1 MKRAI
6 AVVAGLTLAGMLGGC
21 KKRAEGDPR
30 CRIFEQDP
38 TQVSDR
44 GTLEEMRAAWD
55 DAERVRRCAQEAAR
69 TVREFLEEHRVEER
83 LEVVERKLS
92 GLGENLE
99 ALGEEAASAGQTV
112 LGEAR
117 QTVDRAREGAQQAV
131 DEAQRRLEEGIRAAT
146 GE

>member
-6 AVVAGLTLAGMLGGC
+6 VVSAVLAAAGAFGGC
-21 KKRAEGDPR
+21 GKRAATPPE
-30 CRIFEQDP
+30 CRVFEQDP
-38 TQVSDR
+38 GRVSDR

-55 DAERVRRCAQEAAR
+55 DADRVRRCAQRAAR

-83 LEVVERKLS
+83 LKVVERKLTE
-92 GLGENLE
+92 LGARLE
-99 ALGEEAASAGQTV
+99 EAGRQAASAGQTV

-117 QTVDRAREGAQQAV
+117 RTVERAREGAQQAV